1 MVHGKTSSAM
11 YPFVEQLISKN
22 LGMLILDVKGN
33 FHKKVNE
40 FAKKYKRKVT
50 VIDINRKRNI

>member
-1 MVHGKTSSAM
+1 M

-33 FHKKVNE
+33 FYKKVNE
-40 FAKKYKRKVT
+40 FAKKYNRKVT
-50 VIDINRKRNI
+50 VIDIKRK